1 MIESSLFAKLQSI
14 TPEEQAI
21 LDGREDIDRTLYM
34 AGQDNEISEKKLLTD
49 GKLIALRPHTRFIH
63 FPEHTHDY
71 VEVIYACSGE
81 TTHLVDGQT
90 IRLGAGEL
98 LFLRQH
104 VRHEVYKAGM
114 RDVAVNFIVL
124 PEFFSDALEVVGEE
138 DSPIRRFLVDCLLN
152 QNIGPSYLHFQ
163 VAEDA
168 SVQNL
173 VENLLTT
180 LMKQL
185 PNCRKISQLTM
196 TLLLLE
202 LVEHTES
209 LAWDSQESVILKV
222 LRYIDGHYATGSLTD
237 AAGLFHCDISAL
249 SREIHRQTG
258 KTYTELVQQKRLS
271 QAAFLL
277 RSTDRKVA
285 DIAVAVG
292 YENISY
298 FHRLFRK
305 AYGVSPRQFRLSE
318 ATG

>member
-1 MIESSLFAKLQSI
+1 MIDSTLFAKLQSI

-34 AGQDNEISEKKLLTD
+34 AERDNEVSEKKLLTD
-49 GKLIALRPHTRFIH
+49 GRLIALRTHTRFIH

-90 IRLGAGEL
+90 IRLVAGEL

-104 VRHEVYKAGM
+104 VRHEVYKAEM
-114 RDVAVNFIVL
+114 RDVAVNLIVL
-124 PEFFSDALEVVGEE
+124 PEFFSDALEVIGEE
-138 DSPIRRFLVDCLLN
+138 ASPIRRFLVDCLLN

-163 VAEDA
+163 VAEDPA
-168 SVQNL
+168 VQNL
-173 VENLLTT
+173 VENLLTA
-180 LMKQL
+180 LMRQL
-185 PNCRKISQLTM
+185 PNWRKVSQLTM

-202 LVEHTES
+202 LMEHTES
-209 LAWDSQESVILKV
+209 LAWDSQESVITKV

-237 AAGLFHCDISAL
+237 AARLFHCDISAL
-249 SREIHRQTG
+249 SRDIRRQTG

-298 FHRLFRK
+298 FHRLFHK
-305 AYGVSPRQFRLSE
+305 TYGVSPRQFRLSE
-318 ATG
+318 AAG